1 MPCKNG
7 PDIRRG
13 IFLPMNYDTFIQQ
26 KSHIG
31 GSHGFTPVFMPGA
44 AFDFQRHLITWAV
57 EKGRAAVFADCG
69 MGKTLMELAFAQNVV
84 QKTNLPVLLLTP
96 LAVGHQTVKE
106 AEKFGVDAIRS
117 LDGSHD
123 GARVVVAN
131 YERLHL
137 FDPSNFGG
145 VVCDESSIL
154 KNFDGVT
161 KKAVTDFMK
170 KHKFRL
176 LCTATA
182 APNDFIELGTS
193 AEALGYMG
201 YMDMIGKFFKK
212 AEATISRKDENRSGI
227 YRFRGHAER
236 DFWRW
241 ICSWSRAIRKPSD
254 LGFDDRSLVLPDLI
268 TRQHIVAAESPA
280 DGFLFSL
287 PASGLSEQRKERSRT
302 VKERCEKAA
311 ECVAAHTDSAVQ
323 WCYLNSESSLLVKM
337 TPGAVDVSGNDSDE
351 EKEEKFA
358 AFESGQIRVLVT
370 KPTIAGFG
378 LNWQHCNHQTFFPSH
393 SFEQWYQAVRRSW
406 RFGQKRP
413 VTVDIIASEG
423 ERDVMLNLQRK
434 ADAADKMFSTLVS
447 LMGQE
452 LEVTKHRATQTQTT
466 LPSWI

>member
-1 MPCKNG
+1 MTSHTE
-7 PDIRRG
+7 
-13 IFLPMNYDTFIQQ
+13 YEQFIQQ

-31 GSHGFTPVFMPGA
+31 GNHGFDPVFMPDA
-44 AFDFQRHLITWAV
+44 AFDFQRHLIEWATR
-57 EKGRAAVFADCG
+57 KGRAAIFADCG
-69 MGKTLMELAFAQNVV
+69 MGKTLMELAFAENVV
-84 QKTNLPVLLLTP
+84 RKTNKPVLLLTP
-96 LAVGHQTVKE
+96 LSVGHQTVKE
-106 AEKFGVDAIRS
+106 AEKFGIDAMRS
-117 LDGSHD
+117 LDGNHS

-131 YERLHL
+131 YERIHL
-137 FDPSNFGG
+137 FDPSDFAGT
-145 VVCDESSIL
+145 VCDESSIL

-161 KKAVTDFMK
+161 KKNVTDFMR
-170 KHKFRL
+170 KHPYRL

-201 YMDMIGKFFKK
+201 YMDMLGKFFKK
-212 AEATISRKDENRSGI
+212 SEATISRKDENRSGI

-241 ICSWSRAIRKPSD
+241 VCSWSRAIRRPSD
-254 LGFDDRSLVLPDLI
+254 LGFDDNSLTLPQLI
-268 TRQHIVAAESPA
+268 TRQHVVSAESPA

-287 PASGLSEQRKERSRT
+287 PACGLSEQRKERSRT

-311 ECVAAHTDSAVQ
+311 ECVAANGSSSVQ
-323 WCYLNSESSLLVKM
+323 WCYLNSESSLLAKM
-337 TPGAVDVSGNDSDE
+337 TRGAVEVSGSDTDE

-358 AFESGQIRVLVT
+358 AFESGEIKVLVT

-378 LNWQHCNHQTFFPSH
+378 LNWQHCSHQTFFPSH
-393 SFEQWYQAVRRSW
+393 SFEQWYQAIRRSW
-406 RFGQKRP
+406 RFGQKNP
-413 VTVDIIASEG
+413 VTVDIITSEG

-434 ADAADKMFSTLVS
+434 SDAAEKMFSSLVS

-452 LEVTKHRATQTQTT
+452 LEVRKHKAQTPQTE